1 MLRNI
6 YELWLFNPTSTSD
19 PAQCSVERIILSD
32 KWLEVVL
39 LANLSLMIFN
49 LLNVRSH
56 SIDDVAVAR
65 ILYASGRREK
75 TESNLFS
82 KMYEYAPPWSYSLYT
97 VEPSRN
103 LSCLV
108 SCLAAPEQTSAA
120 QIAKA

>member
-19 PAQCSVERIILSD
+19 PAQSSVERIILSD

-56 SIDDVAVAR
+56 SIDDVGIVAR
-65 ILYASGRREK
+65 ILHADGRWEK

-82 KMYEYAPPWSYSLYT
+82 KMYEYAS
-97 VEPSRN
+97 
-103 LSCLV
+103 
-108 SCLAAPEQTSAA
+108 
-120 QIAKA
+120 